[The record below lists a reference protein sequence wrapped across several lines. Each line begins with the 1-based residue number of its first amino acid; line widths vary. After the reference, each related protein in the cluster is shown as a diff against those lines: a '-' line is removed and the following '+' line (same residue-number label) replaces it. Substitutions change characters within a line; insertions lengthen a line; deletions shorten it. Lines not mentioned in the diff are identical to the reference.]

1 MDVLPLL
8 DACDMIDQMDVR
20 KSVMT
25 YIAQFTGM
33 DQWKRAAS

>member
-25 YIAQFTGM
+25 YIAQFRAYE
-33 DQWKRAAS
+33 QRKRAAA